1 MSGVHVVCSGCGQ
14 VNRVAQDKPAAEA
27 RCGRCGEALF
37 DGRPHEVD
45 AAGLERQMTRSGLPL
60 VVDFWAGWCG
70 PCRAMAPAFEKVAAK
85 LETKAKFLKVD
96 VDANPEAA
104 AQIRRQGHPGL
115 VRAARRQ
122 GDGATGR
129 RDGPCE
135 PGALGARGRR
145 HRFLRLPDKAR
156 IASRGIGMLA

>member
-1 MSGVHVVCSGCGQ
+1 MASVHVVCSGCGQ

-70 PCRAMAPAFEKVAAK
+70 PCRAMAPAFEQGAAK

-96 VDANPEAA
+96 VDANPAAAAKFGVRGIPALFVVRDGKVMAQQAGAMDPASLERWVREAA
-104 AQIRRQGHPGL
+104 AI
-115 VRAARRQ
+115 
-122 GDGATGR
+122 GA
-129 RDGPCE
+129 
-135 PGALGARGRR
+135 
-145 HRFLRLPDKAR
+145 
-156 IASRGIGMLA
+156 

>member
-1 MSGVHVVCSGCGQ
+1 MASVHVVCSGCGQ

-27 RCGRCGEALF
+27 RCGRCGEPLF

-45 AAGLERQMTRSGLPL
+45 AARLERQMTRSGLPL

-70 PCRAMAPAFEKVAAK
+70 PCRAMAPAFEKVAAR

-104 AQIRRQGHPGL
+104 AKFG
-115 VRAARRQ
+115 VRGIPALFVV
-122 GDGATGR
+122 
-129 RDGPCE
+129 RDGKVMAQQA
-135 PGALGARGRR
+135 GAMD
-145 HRFLRLPDKAR
+145 P
-156 IASRGIGMLA
+156 ASLERWVREAAAIGS